1 MREKNIWERIRN
13 SSNCRVLILNLI
25 LTLCLNLLLEFTE
38 RRSVGEVI
46 TFVQERTFV
55 FLYNGFIIFL
65 CFSIVFLVR
74 KRIFAYVF
82 ISGCWVLV
90 AIANGVVLSD
100 RKTPFTAVD
109 LTLVKSVLPILGSYL
124 EVWQILG
131 IVILL
136 VVGIGGLVCL
146 YLYSPEDKRS
156 RHLVT
161 EILCTAVTVVCFCAV
176 TYVGVGK
183 GMLIKKF
190 DNLIAGYK
198 DYGVAYGFCV
208 TAIDTGIDRPINY
221 SRESVNRIKKKVKK
235 AEKKQKETKKAGVVR
250 QPNIIFI
257 QLESFFDATTVKNLN
272 ISEDPIPTFRKL
284 MKEYSSGYY
293 KVPSVGAGTANTEFE
308 SITGMSMHYFGP
320 GEYPYKS
327 ILRETTC
334 ESAPYV
340 LKKLGYT
347 THAVH
352 NNEANFY
359 GRRSIFPNL
368 GFDTFTSEE
377 YMARENE
384 KNPNGWVKD
393 EVLTDEILKCLDST
407 EGPDYVYT
415 ISVQG
420 HGAYPDEQILEDP
433 EITVSGAPTEEENN
447 KWEYYVN
454 EIHEMDNFVKELTD
468 KLADYP
474 EDVVLVM
481 YGDHLPTMGLT
492 VEDLKNKYLFQ
503 TEYVM
508 WDNFGLKKKNENL
521 AAYQMAAEVMDRVGI
536 HEGTV
541 FRYHQA
547 RRNTRNYQVD
557 LETLQY
563 DLLYGKR
570 YSYGESG
577 DSPYLRTRMR
587 MGIYDVTLDSI
598 QCISEAD
605 HTYYIKGTEF
615 TPSSE
620 IKLNGEW
627 YDTVYINPTTLMITG
642 TELNDF
648 DRLAVIQRSNSS
660 TRKPLSKSYDR
671 SCYALYSNNKWK
683 LTESAGTNEN

>member
-257 QLESFFDATTVKNLN
+257 QLESFFDATTVKNLKV
-272 ISEDPIPTFRKL
+272 SEDPIPTFHKIQ
-284 MKEYSSGYY
+284 KEYTSGYL
-293 KVPSVGAGTANTEFE
+293 KVPVYGAGTINTEFE
-308 SITGMSMHYFGP
+308 VITGMNMDYFGT
-320 GEYPYKS
+320 GEYPYRS
-327 ILRETTC
+327 ILHKTTC
-334 ESAPYV
+334 DSVAYWLKERNYESSV
-340 LKKLGYT
+340 I
-347 THAVH
+347 H
-352 NNEANFY
+352 NNNASFY
-359 GRRSIFPNL
+359 DRDAVFSNL
-368 GFDTFTSEE
+368 GFDNFITI
-377 YMARENE
+377 ENMD
-384 KNPNGWVKD
+384 VKSRN
-393 EVLTDEILKCLDST
+393 EV
-407 EGPDYVYT
+407 G
-415 ISVQG
+415 
-420 HGAYPDEQILEDP
+420 
-433 EITVSGAPTEEENN
+433 
-447 KWEYYVN
+447 
-454 EIHEMDNFVKELTD
+454 
-468 KLADYP
+468 
-474 EDVVLVM
+474 
-481 YGDHLPTMGLT
+481 
-492 VEDLKNKYLFQ
+492 
-503 TEYVM
+503 
-508 WDNFGLKKKNENL
+508 
-521 AAYQMAAEVMDRVGI
+521 
-536 HEGTV
+536 
-541 FRYHQA
+541 
-547 RRNTRNYQVD
+547 
-557 LETLQY
+557 
-563 DLLYGKR
+563 
-570 YSYGESG
+570 
-577 DSPYLRTRMR
+577 
-587 MGIYDVTLDSI
+587 
-598 QCISEAD
+598 
-605 HTYYIKGTEF
+605 
-615 TPSSE
+615 
-620 IKLNGEW
+620 
-627 YDTVYINPTTLMITG
+627 
-642 TELNDF
+642 
-648 DRLAVIQRSNSS
+648 
-660 TRKPLSKSYDR
+660 
-671 SCYALYSNNKWK
+671 
-683 LTESAGTNEN
+683 

>member
-1 MREKNIWERIRN
+1 MKWCNFFNKI
-13 SSNCRVLILNLI
+13 SLILQALGCAVLYFVI
-25 LTLCLNLLLEFTE
+25 EAICRHSFTE
-38 RRSVGEVI
+38 AW
-46 TFVQERTFV
+46 TYMTTKPLV
-55 FLYNGFIIFL
+55 FAYNAAFIFTTML
-65 CFSIVFLVR
+65 IVYLFR
-74 KRIFAYVF
+74 KRIFWRIFVGSLWLF
-82 ISGCWVLV
+82 LGIV
-90 AIANGVVLSD
+90 NGVLLLNRV
-100 RKTPFTAVD
+100 TPFTGPDVKNLTDGLSIAKKYLTHTQMTIGAV
-109 LTLVKSVLPILGSYL
+109 L
-124 EVWQILG
+124 LG
-131 IVILL
+131 IAVLILL
-136 VVGIGGLVCL
+136 IILRRSPKYRGKQKYKVNIPLVL
-146 YLYSPEDKRS
+146 
-156 RHLVT
+156 
-161 EILCTAVTVVCFCAV
+161 
-176 TYVGVGK
+176 VGVLAFGGITQLALEK
-183 GMLIKKF
+183 RVLSNYFG
-190 DNLIAGYK
+190 NIAIAYE
-198 DYGVAYGFCV
+198 DYGYPYCLATTIFN
-208 TAIDTGIDRPINY
+208 TGISAPRDY
-221 SRESVNRIKKKVKK
+221 SKSEIKRI
-235 AEKKQKETKKAGVVR
+235 EKSEENLPETKEGSH
-250 QPNIIFI
+250 PNILFL
-257 QLESFFDATTVKNLN
+257 QLESFFDPTLVNYLEL
-272 ISEDPIPTFRKL
+272 SEDPIPNFRKL

-308 SITGMSMHYFGP
+308 SITGMSLHYFGP

-327 ILRETTC
+327 ILKETTC

-340 LKKLGYT
+340 LKILGST
-347 THAVH
+347 AHAVH
-352 NNEANFY
+352 TNLANFY

-368 GFDTFTSEE
+368 GFDTFTSAE
-377 YMARENE
+377 YMKDENQ
-384 KNPNGWVKD
+384 KNPLGWTKD
-393 EVLTDEILKCLDST
+393 SVLTDEIVKCLDST

-577 DSPYLRTRMR
+577 ESPYLRTRMR